1 MMAFI
6 HQPGYLPWLGFFD
19 KLARC
24 DKFVVYD
31 DVQFA
36 KGEFNNRNRIRTED
50 GWRWLTVPVVHNHT
64 QMIKD
69 ILISGDRWSDNHIK
83 NITHNYRNAP
93 YFKDFMPGIEQAISA
108 SSDREPLIEL
118 DMRLTEVLAEILGIK
133 VKVVRSSEFT
143 YHQEGEGKNE
153 KIVSMCKHVGADTYL
168 SGQGGKGYID
178 ESVFSKAGVKVVW
191 HDYKHPEYEQMF
203 EGFQPFM
210 SVIDLIFNSGPEEA
224 KRIIMEGGIV

>member
-1 MMAFI
+1 MIAFI
-6 HQPGYLPWLGFFD
+6 HQPGYMPWLGFFD

-31 DVQFA
+31 DVQFE
-36 KGEFNNRNRIRTED
+36 KGGFHNRNRIRTED
-50 GWRWLTVPVVHNHT
+50 GWGWLTVPIVHNHV

-69 ILISGDRWSDNHIK
+69 ILISGDRWSGNHIK
-83 NITHNYRNAP
+83 NIAHNYRNAP
-93 YFKDFMPGIEQAISA
+93 YFEEFMPRIEEAISA

-118 DMRLTEVLAEILGIK
+118 DMRLTEALAEILGIK
-133 VKVVRSSEFT
+133 VKVVRSSELP

-153 KIVSMCKHVGADTYL
+153 KIVAMCKHAGADTYL
-168 SGQGGKGYID
+168 SGQGGRGYID
-178 ESVFSKAGVKVVW
+178 ESVFSEAGVKVVW
-191 HDYKHPEYEQMF
+191 HDYRHPEYPQRF